1 MDVTIIKKIYL
12 TIEVP
17 DDITHSELV
26 ERVNEAIDD
35 NTDFNDWDETDYYGN
50 NSVEVYDTYS
60 GCTLIGGD

>member
-1 MDVTIIKKIYL
+1 L

-17 DDITHSELV
+17 DDITHSELK

-35 NTDFNDWDETDYYGN
+35 NSDFNDWDETDYYGN

-60 GCTLIGGD
+60 GCTLIGAD

>member
-17 DDITHSELV
+17 DDITHSELK

-35 NTDFNDWDETDYYGN
+35 NSDLNDWDETDYYGN
-50 NSVEVYDTYS
+50 NSVEVYDNYS
-60 GCTLIGGD
+60 GCTLIGAD